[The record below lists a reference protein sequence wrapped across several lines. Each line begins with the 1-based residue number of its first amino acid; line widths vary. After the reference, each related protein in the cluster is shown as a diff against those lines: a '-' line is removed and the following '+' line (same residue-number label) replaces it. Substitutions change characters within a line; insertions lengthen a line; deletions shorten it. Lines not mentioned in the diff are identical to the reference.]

1 MGRIYDLARGTA
13 RIEVQ
18 GEYPE
23 TVLNFCSENG
33 IEFWQTSPKENFCI
47 TFTIH
52 SSDYAKLNEQN
63 GKNGCEIKLISSRG
77 GKRVTKKAR
86 NRLVICLGALFCVL
100 AVALSSLF
108 IWKIEIDGNSRLS
121 DGEVKRVLREC
132 GVDYGVFWPS
142 VSADEVSNRIQ
153 LMEPEIAWISL
164 NIRNSYAHIEIHER
178 IEVPKLVDA
187 DSFTDVIADKTGTI
201 TSVSALEGKKIVNV
215 GDTVTEGEVLI
226 SGTMDSE
233 TGDSRYVHARGS
245 IIAQT
250 YYEISAVSPL
260 KENKKTSDKSGKD
273 GFSLLLGKNRI
284 FFSSDSG
291 KDAQSCDKIN
301 KLRYASLGNTFTL
314 PVGIIYEPVTKWHTE
329 CRGID
334 VNKTTERLKQNL
346 LKELQRRIE
355 DGTIDEYKFSVSQ
368 NDDLLAVTIFAQ
380 CTENI
385 AKESVND

>member
-47 TFTIH
+47 TFTIY
-52 SSDYAKLNEQN
+52 SSDYAELNEQN

-86 NRLVICLGALFCVL
+86 SRLMICLGALFCVL
-100 AVALSSLF
+100 AVALSSMF

-142 VSADEVSNRIQ
+142 VSSDEVSNSIQ

-201 TSVSALEGKKIVNV
+201 TSVSALDGKKLVNV

-233 TGDSRYVHARGS
+233 TGDSRYVHAKGS

-250 YYEISAVSPL
+250 YYEITAVSPL

>member
-18 GEYPE
+18 GEHPE
-23 TVLNFCSENG
+23 TVLNFCGENG

-52 SSDYAKLNEQN
+52 SSDYAKLTEQN
-63 GKNGCEIKLISSRG
+63 GKNGCEIKVISSRG
-77 GKRVTKKAR
+77 GKRITKKAR
-86 NRLVICLGALFCVL
+86 NRLIICLGAIICIL
-100 AVALSSLF
+100 AVAISSMF

-142 VSADEVSNRIQ
+142 VSADEVSNNIQ

-164 NIRNSYAHIEIHER
+164 NIRNSYAHIVIHER
-178 IEVPKLVDA
+178 IEVPELVDA
-187 DSFTDVIADKTGTI
+187 DIFTDVIADKTGTI
-201 TSVSALEGKKIVNV
+201 TSVSALDGKKLVNV
-215 GDTVTEGEVLI
+215 GDTVTEGDVLI

-250 YYEISAVSPL
+250 YYEITAVSPL

-291 KDAQSCDKIN
+291 KDEQSCDKIN
-301 KLRYASLGNTFTL
+301 KLRYASIGDTFTL
-314 PVGIIYEPVTKWHTE
+314 PMGLIYEPVTKWHTE
-329 CRGID
+329 CCGID

-368 NDDLLAVTIFAQ
+368 NDDLLAVTLIAQ